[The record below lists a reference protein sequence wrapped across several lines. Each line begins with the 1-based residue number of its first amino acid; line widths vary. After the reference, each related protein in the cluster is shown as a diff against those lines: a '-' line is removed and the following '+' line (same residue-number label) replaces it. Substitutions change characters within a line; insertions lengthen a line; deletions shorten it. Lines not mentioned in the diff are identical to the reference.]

1 MNYFA
6 KIKQN
11 WLMILLVSVTTL
23 AIAVIFTFIQPF
35 EYRSSFSLL
44 VIEKDPNLDAF
55 SAAKSAERLSVS
67 LGQIIYT
74 TSFYDKVV
82 NSGYLNSNIKFP
94 QDEIKRR
101 DLWKRQIETRVSP
114 DIGVIKMA
122 VYNQNRDQ
130 AENLANAIAMVLSE
144 KGTEYLGGGN
154 SINLKIVDY
163 PTTSNQPV
171 RPNIALNLAAG
182 ILLGLGG
189 SIGYS
194 VLQAMRSKNQEA
206 VPLTTPNQP
215 MPLASEMPSAQPLP
229 VENNFMF
236 QEYVPKSQPLEPIN
250 DIMPEA
256 TPTPRPILQKEAAEE
271 PGDPRIRT
279 IHDHLKVKSEA
290 IPGRPFWN
298 GPEEEFQ
305 NFE

>member
-1 MNYFA
+1 MNYLA

-11 WLMILLVSVTTL
+11 WLMITLVSVTTL
-23 AIAVIFTFIQPF
+23 ALAVIFTFVQPF

-44 VIEKDPNLDAF
+44 VIEKDPYLDAY

-67 LGQIIYT
+67 LGQMIYT

-82 NSGYLNSNIKFP
+82 NSGYLSSDIKFP

-101 DLWKRQIETRVSP
+101 EQWKRQIETRVSP

-122 VYNQNRDQ
+122 VYNQNRSQ
-130 AENLANAIAMVLSE
+130 AESLSNAIAMVLSE
-144 KGTEYLGGGN
+144 NGTEYLGGGN
-154 SINLKIVDY
+154 SIVLKIVDY

-194 VLQAMRSKNQEA
+194 VLLAMRSKNQET
-206 VPLTTPNQP
+206 VPLTSNSTPSEVVPEQP
-215 MPLASEMPSAQPLP
+215 FEQPLP

-250 DIMPEA
+250 EITPE
-256 TPTPRPILQKEAAEE
+256 TVRQSKPIAPNEDTGNTK
-271 PGDPRIRT
+271 IRT
-279 IHDHLKVKSEA
+279 IYDHLKDTPETV
-290 IPGRPFWN
+290 PGQPVWN